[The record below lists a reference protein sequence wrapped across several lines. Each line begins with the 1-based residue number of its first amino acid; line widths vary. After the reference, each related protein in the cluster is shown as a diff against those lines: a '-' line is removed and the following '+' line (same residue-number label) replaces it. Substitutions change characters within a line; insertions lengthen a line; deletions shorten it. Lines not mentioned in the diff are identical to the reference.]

1 MRADCAGCSCS
12 DGGTTIRQHRD
23 AQNNELGQDSKRR
36 RQATSR
42 LHAACLL
49 LKCMVAI
56 ESHCI
61 ATVPNLL
68 MCWCLQVTAKLGALC
83 VQALQ
88 QPDEHMLALTALK
101 VWLDQAVATMRA
113 SPESHAAATVRQQL
127 QESRLLQHLGPAMV
141 AAAAQLTAAVA
152 ALQAAAATTSN
163 STSGSADAP
172 ISATT
177 EQDSIQKQTSN
188 VEVADRHCG
197 LLLMAFEVT
206 SAALSPGACFTPE
219 LAVAAA
225 PAAMHLI
232 LTGFQACS
240 KLQQLWQQKKAQLPL
255 QVGKLGTILG
265 SFIFSAGSLGL
276 TMPGAVYDDTLQSSP
291 AGRQLLLDPDFVSC
305 LAIMLVVTVLGLDTS
320 MRSAAGNGAAA
331 TAAASSSS
339 SAPGVGSSTGSS
351 SSSNGVRLD
360 SVTPLSCGLFDIL
373 GVGKETVLQAAKVAK
388 SAGLATLPKM
398 CTLASCYHSVSWL
411 QVSACLVY

>member
-1 MRADCAGCSCS
+1 
-12 DGGTTIRQHRD
+12 
-23 AQNNELGQDSKRR
+23 
-36 RQATSR
+36 
-42 LHAACLL
+42 
-49 LKCMVAI
+49 
-56 ESHCI
+56 
-61 ATVPNLL
+61 
-68 MCWCLQVTAKLGALC
+68 
-83 VQALQ
+83 
-88 QPDEHMLALTALK
+88 
-101 VWLDQAVATMRA
+101 
-113 SPESHAAATVRQQL
+113 
-127 QESRLLQHLGPAMV
+127 MV
-141 AAAAQLTAAVA
+141 AAAAKLTAAVA
-152 ALQAAAATTSN
+152 ALQATAATTSS

-172 ISATT
+172 VSPTT
-177 EQDSIQKQTSN
+177 EQDSIQKQTSKL
-188 VEVADRHCG
+188 EVADRQCG

-206 SAALSPGACFTPE
+206 STALSPAAYFTPE

-225 PAAMHLI
+225 PAAMRLI

-276 TMPGAVYDDTLQSSP
+276 TMPGAVYDGTLQSSP
-291 AGRQLLLDPDFVSC
+291 AGTQLLLNPDFVSC
-305 LAIMLVVTVLGLDTS
+305 LAIMLVVTVLGMDTS

-331 TAAASSSS
+331 TAAASSSRSSSSSSSS

-351 SSSNGVRLD
+351 SSSSGVRLD
-360 SVTPLSCGLFDIL
+360 SLTPLSCGLFDIL

-411 QVSACLVY
+411 QVSACLVL